1 MNALDWAV
9 LIATQ
14 VLIIAYGVWKTR
26 KQSKNLQGYLLSDR
40 DMNWFTIG
48 LSIMATQASA
58 ITFLSTPG
66 QAFGNG
72 MGFVQFYFG
81 LPIAMVILSITAVP
95 IYHKLNVYTA
105 YEYLENRF
113 DLKTRSLGAA
123 LFLTQRGL
131 AAGLSIYAPAI
142 ILSTVLGWNIY
153 YLIVIIGIVVIA
165 YTVFGGT
172 KAVSQTQKQQMLV
185 ILIGMV
191 AAGYILVS
199 LLPKE
204 VSVTDAL
211 SVAGAVGR
219 LEVINLDF
227 DLNNRYNVWSGIIGG
242 LFLALSY
249 FGTDQS
255 QVQRYLTGKSIAQTR
270 VGLLMNGMVKIPMQF
285 LILLVGIFLFA
296 FYQFYQPPIFF
307 NTNKKTTFIQ
317 ENPTKADSLKNIETL
332 YTQNFEEKKQVIFE
346 FLEAKKDA
354 ESKNVE
360 LDTMYASRIRTY
372 NAQNDTLRNQATAI
386 INNIEKGNKLE
397 AKRLSNN
404 DLDYAFINFV
414 LDYLPIG
421 LIGLLVSVMLSA
433 AMSSASSELNA
444 LGSTT
449 VIDIYKRSI
458 AKDKDEEHYVK
469 ASKGF
474 TMFWGVYAIF
484 FAMLATQ
491 LDNLIQAVNI
501 LGSLFYGTILGIF
514 LVAFYIKKVKSNA
527 VFYAAVVSESIILIH
542 YFFFR
547 ETFEIGFLWYNLI
560 GCVMVIL
567 MGILFEMLLKND
579 TEDKNNQILD
589 SET

>member
-1 MNALDWAV
+1 MDVLDWAV

-14 VLIIAYGVWKTR
+14 VFIIVYGVWKTR
-26 KQSKNLQGYLLSDR
+26 KQSKDLQGYLLSDR

-58 ITFLSTPG
+58 VTFLSTPG

-81 LPIAMVILSITAVP
+81 LPIAMVILSITVVP

-105 YEYLENRF
+105 YEYLEKRF

-131 AAGLSIYAPAI
+131 GAGISIYAPAL
-142 ILSTVLGWNIY
+142 ILTRVLGWNIY
-153 YLIVIIGIVVIA
+153 YLIVAIGLVVIA

-185 ILIGMV
+185 ILIGMF
-191 AAGYILVS
+191 AASYVLVS

-211 SVAGAVGR
+211 SVAGAAGK
-219 LEVINLDF
+219 LEVINFEF
-227 DLNNRYNVWSGIIGG
+227 DLNNRYTVWSGIIAGVF
-242 LFLALSY
+242 LFLSY

-255 QVQRYLTGKSIAQTR
+255 QVQRYLSGKSIAQTR
-270 VGLLMNGMVKIPMQF
+270 VGLLMNGMLKIPMQF
-285 LILLVGIFLFA
+285 LILLVGVFLFA

-307 NTNKKTTFIQ
+307 NKTKKDEFVK
-317 ENPTKADSLKNIETL
+317 ENPVKKDSLQRLENQ
-332 YTQNFEEKKQVIFE
+332 YAQNFEEKKQVIFE
-346 FLEAKKDA
+346 FLEAKKQADNQN
-354 ESKNVE
+354 SE
-360 LDTMYASRIRTY
+360 LDTVFASRIRTF
-372 NAQNDTLRNQATAI
+372 NTKNDELRNQATGL
-386 INNIEKGNKLE
+386 INKIEPNNTSDIKKM
-397 AKRLSNN
+397 SSN

-414 LDYLPIG
+414 LDYLPVG
-421 LIGLLVSVMLSA
+421 LIGLLISVILSA

-458 AKDKDEEHYVK
+458 IKDKDEEHYVK

-474 TMFWGVYAIF
+474 TIFWGMYAIF
-484 FAMLATQ
+484 FAMLATK
-491 LDNLIQAVNI
+491 LENLIQAVNI
-501 LGSLFYGTILGIF
+501 LGSLFYGTVLGIF

-527 VFYAAVVSESIILIH
+527 VFYAAVVSESLILFH
-542 YFFFR
+542 YFFLK

-560 GCVMVIL
+560 GCMMVIF
-567 MGILFEMLLKND
+567 MGILFQLFLEK
-579 TEDKNNQILD
+579 
-589 SET
+589 ETK

>member
-1 MNALDWAV
+1 MNTLDWIV
-9 LIATQ
+9 LIVTQ

-72 MGFVQFYFG
+72 MGFIQFYFG

-185 ILIGMV
+185 ILVGMF

-204 VSVTDAL
+204 VSMTEAL

-227 DLNNRYNVWSGIIGG
+227 DVNNRYNLWSGLIGG

-307 NTNKKTTFIQ
+307 NKNKKTTFIQ
-317 ENPTKADSLKNIETL
+317 ENPNQADSLKNIETL
-332 YTQNFEEKKQVIFE
+332 YTQNFEEKKEVIFE
-346 FLEAKKDA
+346 FLEAKKEA
-354 ESKNVE
+354 ESKNVK
-360 LDTMYASRIRTY
+360 LDTIYASRIRTY
-372 NAQNDTLRNQATAI
+372 NDRNDVLRNQATGI
-386 INNIEKGNKLE
+386 INKIEKGDKAE
-397 AKRLSNN
+397 AKKLSNN

-421 LIGLLVSVMLSA
+421 LVGLLVSVMLSA

-458 AKDKDEEHYVK
+458 IKNKDEEHYVK

-514 LVAFYIKKVKSNA
+514 LVAFYIKKIKSNA
-527 VFYAAVVSESIILIH
+527 VFTAAVISESIIICH
-542 YFFFR
+542 YVFLK

-560 GCVMVIL
+560 GCVMVIVF
-567 MGILFEMLLKND
+567 GFLFE
-579 TEDKNNQILD
+579 IL
-589 SET
+589 SKKEMK

>member
-1 MNALDWAV
+1 MNPLDWAV

-72 MGFVQFYFG
+72 MGFIQFYFG

-191 AAGYILVS
+191 AAGFILVS

-227 DLNNRYNVWSGIIGG
+227 DVNNRYNVWSGIIGG

-317 ENPTKADSLKNIETL
+317 ENPNKADSLKKIETL
-332 YTQNFEEKKQVIFE
+332 YSQNFEEKKNVIFE
-346 FLEAKKDA
+346 FLEAKKEA
-354 ESKNVE
+354 ESKNIE
-360 LDTMYASRIRTY
+360 LDTMYASRIREF
-372 NAQNDTLRNQATAI
+372 NFKNDELRNQATGI
-386 INNIEKGNKLE
+386 INNIEKGNDAE
-397 AKRLSNN
+397 AKKLSNN

-449 VIDIYKRSI
+449 VIDIYKRSLV
-458 AKDKDEEHYVK
+458 KDKEDEHYVK

-474 TMFWGVYAIF
+474 TMFWGIYAIF

-527 VFYAAVVSESIILIH
+527 VFYAAIVSESLILCH
-542 YFFFR
+542 YIFLK

-560 GCVMVIL
+560 GCVMVIVL
-567 MGILFEMLLKND
+567 GILFQTFLKKKD
-579 TEDKNNQILD
+579 IK
-589 SET
+589 

>member
-1 MNALDWAV
+1 
-9 LIATQ
+9 
-14 VLIIAYGVWKTR
+14 
-26 KQSKNLQGYLLSDR
+26 
-40 DMNWFTIG
+40 
-48 LSIMATQASA
+48 
-58 ITFLSTPG
+58 
-66 QAFGNG
+66 
-72 MGFVQFYFG
+72 
-81 LPIAMVILSITAVP
+81 
-95 IYHKLNVYTA
+95 
-105 YEYLENRF
+105 
-113 DLKTRSLGAA
+113 
-123 LFLTQRGL
+123 
-131 AAGLSIYAPAI
+131 
-142 ILSTVLGWNIY
+142 
-153 YLIVIIGIVVIA
+153 
-165 YTVFGGT
+165 
-172 KAVSQTQKQQMLV
+172 
-185 ILIGMV
+185 
-191 AAGYILVS
+191 
-199 LLPKE
+199 
-204 VSVTDAL
+204 
-211 SVAGAVGR
+211 
-219 LEVINLDF
+219 
-227 DLNNRYNVWSGIIGG
+227 
-242 LFLALSY
+242 
-249 FGTDQS
+249 
-255 QVQRYLTGKSIAQTR
+255 
-270 VGLLMNGMVKIPMQF
+270 
-285 LILLVGIFLFA
+285 
-296 FYQFYQPPIFF
+296 
-307 NTNKKTTFIQ
+307 
-317 ENPTKADSLKNIETL
+317 
-332 YTQNFEEKKQVIFE
+332 
-346 FLEAKKDA
+346 
-354 ESKNVE
+354 
-360 LDTMYASRIRTY
+360 
-372 NAQNDTLRNQATAI
+372 LRNQATAI

>member
-1 MNALDWAV
+1 MDVLDWAV

-14 VLIIAYGVWKTR
+14 VFIIVYGVWKTR
-26 KQSKNLQGYLLSDR
+26 KQSKDLQGYLLSDR
-40 DMNWFTIG
+40 EMNWFTIG

-58 ITFLSTPG
+58 VTFLSTPG

-81 LPIAMVILSITAVP
+81 LPIAMVILSITVVP

-105 YEYLENRF
+105 YEYLEKRF

-131 AAGLSIYAPAI
+131 GAGISIYAPAL
-142 ILSTVLGWNIY
+142 ILTRVLGWNIY
-153 YLIVIIGIVVIA
+153 YLIVAIGLVVIA

-185 ILIGMV
+185 ILIGMF
-191 AAGYILVS
+191 AASYVLVS

-211 SVAGAVGR
+211 SVAGAAGK
-219 LEVINLDF
+219 LEVINFEF
-227 DLNNRYNVWSGIIGG
+227 DLNNRYTVWSGIIAGVF
-242 LFLALSY
+242 LFLSY

-255 QVQRYLTGKSIAQTR
+255 QVQRYLSGKSIAQTR
-270 VGLLMNGMVKIPMQF
+270 VGLLMNGMLKIPMQF
-285 LILLVGIFLFA
+285 LILLVGVFLFA

-307 NTNKKTTFIQ
+307 NKTKKDEFVK
-317 ENPTKADSLKNIETL
+317 ENPVKKDSLQRLENQ
-332 YTQNFEEKKQVIFE
+332 YAQNFEDEKQVIFE
-346 FLEAKKDA
+346 FLEAKKQADNQN
-354 ESKNVE
+354 SE
-360 LDTMYASRIRTY
+360 LDTVFASRIRTF
-372 NAQNDTLRNQATAI
+372 NTKNDELRNQATGL
-386 INNIEKGNKLE
+386 INKIEPNNTSDIKKM
-397 AKRLSNN
+397 SSN

-414 LDYLPIG
+414 LDYLPVG
-421 LIGLLVSVMLSA
+421 LIGLLISVILSA

-458 AKDKDEEHYVK
+458 IKDKDEEHYVK

-474 TMFWGVYAIF
+474 TIFWGMYAIF
-484 FAMLATQ
+484 FAMLATK
-491 LDNLIQAVNI
+491 LENLIQAVNI
-501 LGSLFYGTILGIF
+501 LGSLFYGTVLGIF

-527 VFYAAVVSESIILIH
+527 VFYAAVVSESLILFH
-542 YFFFR
+542 YFFLK

-560 GCVMVIL
+560 GCMMVIF
-567 MGILFEMLLKND
+567 MGILFQLFLEK
-579 TEDKNNQILD
+579 
-589 SET
+589 ETK

>member
-153 YLIVIIGIVVIA
+153 YLIVAIGIVVIA

-307 NTNKKTTFIQ
+307 NTNKKITFIQ

-332 YTQNFEEKKQVIFE
+332 YTQNFEEKKEVIFE
-346 FLEAKKDA
+346 FLEAKKEA
-354 ESKNVE
+354 ESKNIE

-449 VIDIYKRSI
+449 VIDIYKRSLV
-458 AKDKDEEHYVK
+458 KDKDEEHYVK

-527 VFYAAVVSESIILIH
+527 VFYAAVVSESLILIH
-542 YFFFR
+542 YFFFK

-560 GCVMVIL
+560 GCVMVIV
-567 MGILFEMLLKND
+567 MGILFEMLLKKD
-579 TEDKNNQILD
+579 VK
-589 SET
+589 

>member
-1 MNALDWAV
+1 MNSLDWAV

-14 VLIIAYGVWKTR
+14 ALIIVYGIWKTR

-113 DLKTRSLGAA
+113 DLKTRSLGAF

-142 ILSTVLGWNIY
+142 ILSTVLKWNIY
-153 YLIVIIGIVVIA
+153 YLIVIIGLVVMA

-219 LEVINLDF
+219 LEVINLEF

-307 NTNKKTTFIQ
+307 NQNKKIDFIN
-317 ENPTKADSLKNIETL
+317 ENPTKVDSLEQLEIL
-332 YTQNFEEKKQVIFE
+332 YSQNFKEKKQVIFE
-346 FLEAKKDA
+346 FLEAKKEA
-354 ESKNVE
+354 ESKNIQ
-360 LDTMYASRIRTY
+360 LDTMYANRIRIY
-372 NAQNDTLRNQATAI
+372 NAKNDTLRNQATAI
-386 INNIEKGNKLE
+386 INTIDKENKLE

-414 LDYLPIG
+414 LDYLPVG

-458 AKDKDEEHYVK
+458 VKDKEEEHYVK

-474 TMFWGVYAIF
+474 TLFWGLYAIF

-527 VFYAAVVSESIILIH
+527 VFWAAVVSESLILIH
-542 YFFFR
+542 YIFFR
-547 ETFEIGFLWYNLI
+547 ESFEIGFLWYNLI
-560 GCVMVIL
+560 GCVMVIVL
-567 MGILFEMLLKND
+567 GLLFQLFWKKEEN
-579 TEDKNNQILD
+579 
-589 SET
+589 

>member
-1 MNALDWAV
+1 MNRLDWIV

-72 MGFVQFYFG
+72 MSFVQFYFG

-153 YLIVIIGIVVIA
+153 YLIVIIGFIVIA

-204 VSVTDAL
+204 VSVTEAL
-211 SVAGAVGR
+211 SVAGAVGK
-219 LEVINLDF
+219 LEVINLEF
-227 DLNNRYNVWSGIIGG
+227 DINNRYNLWSGIIGG

-285 LILLVGIFLFA
+285 LILLVGVFLFA

-307 NTNKKTTFIQ
+307 NKVKKEKFVQ
-317 ENPTKADSLKNIETL
+317 ENMAGARELTALEKEYS
-332 YTQNFEEKKQVIFE
+332 QNFEEKKQVIFE
-346 FLEAKKDA
+346 FLKEKEKA
-354 ESKNVE
+354 EQQNRV
-360 LDTMYASRIRTY
+360 LDTSYAHKIRLH
-372 NAQNDTLRNQATAI
+372 NAQNDTLRNKATAI
-386 INNIEKGNKLE
+386 INNIDKNDKQE

-414 LDYLPIG
+414 LDYLPMG

-449 VIDIYKRSI
+449 VIDIYKRSMV
-458 AKDKDEEHYVK
+458 KDKDDEHYVK

-527 VFYAAVVSESIILIH
+527 VFVAAIISESLIIFH
-542 YFFFR
+542 YIFLR
-547 ETFEIGFLWYNLI
+547 EYFDIGFLWYNLI

-567 MGILFEMLLKND
+567 LGILLEPILKSDN
-579 TEDKNNQILD
+579 E
-589 SET
+589 

>member
-1 MNALDWAV
+1 MNPLDWAV

-153 YLIVIIGIVVIA
+153 YLIVIIGLVVIA

-307 NTNKKTTFIQ
+307 NTNKKITFIE

-332 YTQNFEEKKQVIFE
+332 YTQNFEEKKEVIFE
-346 FLEAKKDA
+346 FLEAKKEA
-354 ESKNVE
+354 EAKNVE

-372 NAQNDTLRNQATAI
+372 NVQNDTLRNQATAI

-449 VIDIYKRSI
+449 VIDIYKRSLV
-458 AKDKDEEHYVK
+458 KDKDEEHYVK

-527 VFYAAVVSESIILIH
+527 VFYAAVVSESLILIH
-542 YFFFR
+542 YFFFK

-560 GCVMVIL
+560 GCVMVIF
-567 MGILFEMLLKND
+567 MGILFEMFLKKD
-579 TEDKNNQILD
+579 VK
-589 SET
+589 

>member
-255 QVQRYLTGKSIAQTR
+255 QVQRYLTGKSIAQSR

>member
-1 MNALDWAV
+1 MNPLDWAV

-131 AAGLSIYAPAI
+131 GAGLSIYAPAI
-142 ILSTVLGWNIY
+142 ILARVLGWDIY
-153 YLIVIIGIVVIA
+153 YLIVAIGLVVVA

-185 ILIGMV
+185 ILIGMF
-191 AAGYILVS
+191 AASYVLVS

-211 SVAGAVGR
+211 SVAGAAGK
-219 LEVINLDF
+219 LEVINLEF
-227 DLNNRYNVWSGIIGG
+227 DLNNRYTVWSGIIAGVF
-242 LFLALSY
+242 LFLSY

-255 QVQRYLTGKSIAQTR
+255 QVQRYLSGKSIAQTR
-270 VGLLMNGMVKIPMQF
+270 VGLLMNGMLKIPMQF
-285 LILLVGIFLFA
+285 LILLVGVFLFA

-307 NTNKKTTFIQ
+307 NKTKKDDFVQ
-317 ENPTKADSLKNIETL
+317 ENPIKANALKDLEKE
-332 YTQNFEEKKQVIFE
+332 YAQNFEDKKQVIFE
-346 FLEAKKDA
+346 FLEAKKQA
-354 ESKNVE
+354 TTTNSE
-360 LDTMYASRIRTY
+360 LDTMYAGRIREFNTK
-372 NAQNDTLRNQATAI
+372 NDALRSQATGL
-386 INNIEKGNKLE
+386 INKIEPDKTNDIK
-397 AKRLSNN
+397 KMSSN

-414 LDYLPIG
+414 LDYLPVG
-421 LIGLLVSVMLSA
+421 LIGLLISVILSA

-449 VIDIYKRSI
+449 VIDIYKRSV
-458 AKDKDEEHYVK
+458 AKDKDDAHYVK

-474 TMFWGVYAIF
+474 TIFWGLYAIF
-484 FAMLATQ
+484 FAMLATK
-491 LDNLIQAVNI
+491 LENLIQAVNI
-501 LGSLFYGTILGIF
+501 LGSLFYGTVLGIF
-514 LVAFYIKKVKSNA
+514 LVAFYIKRVKSDA
-527 VFYAAVVSESIILIH
+527 VFYAALVSESLILFH
-542 YFFFR
+542 YFFLK

-567 MGILFEMLLKND
+567 MGLLFQVFSKKKMK
-579 TEDKNNQILD
+579 
-589 SET
+589 

>member
-1 MNALDWAV
+1 MDILDWAV

-219 LEVINLDF
+219 LEVINLEF
-227 DLNNRYNVWSGIIGG
+227 DVNNRYNVWSGIIGG

-285 LILLVGIFLFA
+285 LILLVGVFLFA

-307 NTNKKTTFIQ
+307 NKQKKERFVQ
-317 ENPTKADSLKNIETL
+317 ENTVKANELTELETQ
-332 YTQNFEEKKQVIFE
+332 YSQNFEEKKQVIFD
-346 FLEAKKDA
+346 FLEAKKEA

-386 INNIEKGNKLE
+386 INNIDKEDKLE

-449 VIDIYKRSI
+449 VIDIYKRSLV
-458 AKDKDEEHYVK
+458 KDKEDEHYVK

-527 VFYAAVVSESIILIH
+527 VFWAAVVSESLILFH
-542 YFFFR
+542 YIFLKKHFD
-547 ETFEIGFLWYNLI
+547 IGFLWYNLI
-560 GCVMVIL
+560 GCMMVIL
-567 MGILFEMLLKND
+567 FGILFQLLLKG
-579 TEDKNNQILD
+579 DKKTQI
-589 SET
+589 

>member
-1 MNALDWAV
+1 MDVLDWIV

-153 YLIVIIGIVVIA
+153 YLIVAIGIVVVA

-332 YTQNFEEKKQVIFE
+332 YTQNFKEKKEVIFE
-346 FLEAKKDA
+346 FLEAKKEA

-449 VIDIYKRSI
+449 VIDIYKRSLV
-458 AKDKDEEHYVK
+458 KDKDEEHYVK

-527 VFYAAVVSESIILIH
+527 VFYAAVVSESLILIH

-567 MGILFEMLLKND
+567 MGILFQLFLKK
-579 TEDKNNQILD
+579 EGK
-589 SET
+589 